1 MIIMAKA
8 TREGSAT
15 RGSKSIPGRPADP
28 LGGADLTT
36 LEPLKVELDAIKCPR
51 VRDKK

>member
-15 RGSKSIPGRPADP
+15 RGSKSIPGRPARPIGQCRSDR
-28 LGGADLTT
+28 L
-36 LEPLKVELDAIKCPR
+36 V
-51 VRDKK
+51 